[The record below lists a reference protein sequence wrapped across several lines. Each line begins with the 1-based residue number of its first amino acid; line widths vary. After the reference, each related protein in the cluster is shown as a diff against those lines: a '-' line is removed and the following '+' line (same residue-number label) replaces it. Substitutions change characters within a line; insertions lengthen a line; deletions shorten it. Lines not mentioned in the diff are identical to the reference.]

1 MSVDGPGTR
10 AVTMTNSAIAVGG
23 YWLAMVL
30 LAAGFSSGLLIYSDR
45 LPEAWPL
52 FVGFALVAIAGTI
65 LKVFTSARPLAVAG
79 AAMVG
84 AFGVWS
90 AASALGVLVPAGTL
104 GTSIYFFSALTSAIV
119 FLGTSVWRR
128 GHAALSVTVSFVVTQ
143 LIVGAAVASAGGHV
157 GVDFPVVAVWLIIT
171 AVLVGL
177 QHQRRRSRASEPEFV
192 EATNR
197 MVMSASERTASLQ
210 RVAMLHDT
218 VLSDLAAIALLPP
231 GPVPSRTVT
240 AFTTTVDML
249 RRGVQP
255 PPESPLGASKSAILD
270 ILQRRPDTATPVR
283 VSGDLAA
290 LARLGHDERAAV
302 LQSLTQCI
310 VNIDKHAQ
318 ATTADVFIGATETDV
333 TVMVSDDGI
342 GFDTEAV
349 APEKLGIKASIRAR
363 LEAIGGRGEVW
374 STPGGGTTVVL
385 TAPLP
390 VVSREGPGGV

>member
-1 MSVDGPGTR
+1 MSVDGPVTR

-45 LPEAWPL
+45 LHEAWPL
-52 FVGFALVAIAGTI
+52 FVGFALVAVAGTT
-65 LKVFTSARPLAVAG
+65 LKVFTSGRPLAVAAAAITG
-79 AAMVG
+79 AV
-84 AFGVWS
+84 GVWS

-128 GHAALSVTVSFVVTQ
+128 GHAALSVTISFVVTQ
-143 LIVGAAVASAGGHV
+143 LIVAAAVAGAGGHV

-192 EATNR
+192 EATTR

-210 RVAMLHDT
+210 RVAILHDT

-231 GPVPSRTVT
+231 GPVASRSVT
-240 AFTTTVDML
+240 AFATTVDML

-255 PPESPLGASKSAILD
+255 SPESPLGASKSAILD
-270 ILQRRPDTATPVR
+270 ILQQRPNTATPVR

-290 LARLGHDERAAV
+290 LARLGRSERAAI

-318 ATTADVFIGATETDV
+318 ATTAEVFIGCTETDV

-342 GFDTEAV
+342 GFDIEAV

-363 LEAIGGRGEVW
+363 LEAVGGRGDVW
-374 STPGGGTTVVL
+374 SSPGGGTTAVL
-385 TAPLP
+385 SAPLP
-390 VVSREGPGGV
+390 VGSRNESGDA